1 MCLLT
6 LSSVIKL
13 AWLAGDQHW
22 VDPKC
27 GLVFISDRDFVLCLD
42 DFCNLKKG
50 DKGTITGVDDIGQ
63 IHVNW
68 DNGSTLALVYGE
80 DRFIASSPE

>member
-1 MCLLT
+1 MNKDKQIQRL
-6 LSSVIKL
+6 KE
-13 AWLAGDQHW
+13 HY
-22 VDPKC
+22 VD
-27 GLVFISDRDFVLCLD
+27 GLRVELISIND

-80 DRFIASSPE
+80 DKFIASSPE

>member
-1 MCLLT
+1 MNKDKQIQRL
-6 LSSVIKL
+6 KE
-13 AWLAGDQHW
+13 HY
-22 VDPKC
+22 VD
-27 GLVFISDRDFVLCLD
+27 GLRVELISIND

-68 DNGSTLALVYGE
+68 DNGSILALVYGE
-80 DRFIASSPE
+80 DRFIASLPE

>member
-1 MCLLT
+1 MFEC
-6 LSSVIKL
+6 IKFYIGGL
-13 AWLAGDQHW
+13 IMNKDKQIQRLKEHY
-22 VDPKC
+22 VD
-27 GLVFISDRDFVLCLD
+27 GLRVELISIND

-68 DNGSTLALVYGE
+68 DNGSILALVYGE

>member
-1 MCLLT
+1 MSKDKQIQRL
-6 LSSVIKL
+6 KE
-13 AWLAGDQHW
+13 HY
-22 VDPKC
+22 VD
-27 GLVFISDRDFVLCLD
+27 GLRVELISIND

-68 DNGSTLALVYGE
+68 DKGSTLALVYGE
-80 DRFIASSPE
+80 DIFIASSP

>member
-1 MCLLT
+1 MSKDKQIQRL
-6 LSSVIKL
+6 KE
-13 AWLAGDQHW
+13 HY
-22 VDPKC
+22 VD
-27 GLVFISDRDFVLCLD
+27 GLRVELISIND

-80 DRFIASSPE
+80 DRFIASSLE